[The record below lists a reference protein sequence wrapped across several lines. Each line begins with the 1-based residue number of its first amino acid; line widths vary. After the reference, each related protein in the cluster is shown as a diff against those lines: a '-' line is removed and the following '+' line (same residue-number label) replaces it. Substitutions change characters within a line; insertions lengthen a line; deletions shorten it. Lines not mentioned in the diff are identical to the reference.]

1 MADRALEKIAR
12 ELSSDFLAL
21 RTDLRKLTGVVS
33 DLANEQAESTRSGFS
48 GAIDRARDRF
58 SDTSDRF
65 TSQASQA
72 GDRLRGA
79 QADIETR
86 IGKNPMTAVMIAVV
100 GGLLIGALSRSRR

>member
-1 MADRALEKIAR
+1 MADRSLEKVAR

-21 RTDLRKLTGVVS
+21 RNDLRKLTGVVS
-33 DLANEQAESTRSGFS
+33 DLANEQADTTRNGFS
-48 GAIDRARDRF
+48 RAVDRVRDRF

-65 TSQASQA
+65 ASQASHA

-86 IGKNPMTAVMIAVV
+86 IGRNPMTAVMIAVV
-100 GGLLIGALSRSRR
+100 GGLLIGALSRTRR